1 MRQRWIKKGQEEE
14 LGRGN
19 TRWDGERL
27 EDKENGT
34 WRRQIHQEEIK
45 EQWEVKTERLNEEM
59 EKEVRTGKTK
69 KETQGVYIYNG
80 VTQLEYTKDGIG
92 SRSRTIRD
100 QKWRKGKINQEDV
113 WQGQIYINQKDE
125 QRYKNK

>member
-1 MRQRWIKKGQEEE
+1 MDREGMRQRWIKKGQEEE

-69 KETQGVYIYNG
+69 KETQGVYI
-80 VTQLEYTKDGIG
+80 
-92 SRSRTIRD
+92 
-100 QKWRKGKINQEDV
+100 
-113 WQGQIYINQKDE
+113 
-125 QRYKNK
+125 